1 MYSTPGPLRTST
13 ACFKIAETREEH
25 QIEVWGVFLFSSSVQ
40 DICVKNSLEKE
51 IRSIKKGCG
60 KKKKNVMK
68 PVFHA
73 VAVVTAQARKDGI
86 VKAGGEVG
94 SREASA
100 EGEF

>member
-1 MYSTPGPLRTST
+1 
-13 ACFKIAETREEH
+13 
-25 QIEVWGVFLFSSSVQ
+25 
-40 DICVKNSLEKE
+40 
-51 IRSIKKGCG
+51 
-60 KKKKNVMK
+60 MK

-86 VKAGGEVG
+86 VKAGGEVS

>member
-1 MYSTPGPLRTST
+1 MGCISL
-13 ACFKIAETREEH
+13 
-25 QIEVWGVFLFSSSVQ
+25 FLF
-40 DICVKNSLEKE
+40 CPGHLCEKQFRKRNK
-51 IRSIKKGCG
+51 INQKGLW
-60 KKKKNVMK
+60 KEKKNVMK